1 MKEKINTD
9 VKKKLE
15 NIDKH
20 ISDLTFDMG
29 DISDMYE
36 NGTLN
41 ESEKSL
47 FINTLKQIVE
57 KYDMRSVTCVC
68 LFRDIMTADLYDYL
82 LEVLKKSVYV
92 NEAL

>member
-36 NGTLN
+36 NGTLAGSIYAGKGTPY
-41 ESEKSL
+41 EIHIYGSKQLKSAWW
-47 FINTLKQIVE
+47 
-57 KYDMRSVTCVC
+57 R
-68 LFRDIMTADLYDYL
+68 
-82 LEVLKKSVYV
+82 
-92 NEAL
+92 